1 VESESDPWRTA
12 LKLLILTGQRRE
24 EVLSADWQEFDLRR
38 KVWTVPAARAKNG
51 KAHVVPLSSQ
61 AVKLLE
67 ALPSRTGRLFPKG
80 TGIVSRAAKRIR
92 VAMGHVP
99 HWTWHDLRRTVA
111 TGLQRLKVR
120 LEVTEAIL
128 NHVSGSRAG
137 IVGVYQRHNWA
148 EEKREALNLW
158 ARAVDRIVSGKKK
171 PTSARSARPRRPV
184 TQGKRVA
191 RQGATARDQHLDIYP
206 PSVETSPI

>member
-1 VESESDPWRTA
+1 VLSNDELKSLWKAVEAERDPWRTA

-24 EVLSADWQEFDLRR
+24 EVLSADWKEFDLRKR
-38 KVWTVPAARAKNG
+38 VWTIPAARAKNG
-51 KAHVVPLSSQ
+51 KAHVVPLSG
-61 AVKLLE
+61 AVVKLLE
-67 ALPSRTGRLFPKG
+67 ALPSRAGRLFPRG

-92 VAMGHVP
+92 DAMGDVP

-137 IVGVYQRHNWA
+137 IVGVYQRHDWA
-148 EEKREALNLW
+148 QEKREALSKW
-158 ARAVDRIVSGKKK
+158 AQAVDRIVSEKQPKRPGK
-171 PTSARSARPRRPV
+171 SRR
-184 TQGKRVA
+184 QQR
-191 RQGATARDQHLDIYP
+191 LDK
-206 PSVETSPI
+206 V